1 MSSGDEVHRGRSS
14 PPLVV
19 LASPGN
25 LPSAPTKGKTLV
37 RGNQKRVSLTDSG
50 SISKPTVSGNS
61 KKAIGPFQ
69 GQAEKAEKFLEGPV
83 QDQPPITTAKQVK
96 STEVKGLFQGQP
108 DTSKNFTPANGQSGN
123 FVTVESRKRRKR
135 NPSSSSNNS
144 GYDSDRSTH
153 AATATATITAP
164 QPQRERIPPILLD
177 APKNWQ
183 DISKKLNQATAG
195 NLEVSCRGNNFRI
208 LPKTIDAF
216 RRIQATLL
224 HEKIAFHTFT
234 LPSEKEVKVV
244 LKGIPYTTPTEDI
257 INELED
263 RGFSPTSCTPITNA
277 QKKAVNVFLINLK
290 RTANVKDVYGIEH
303 MFFIKVSVDNYNPR
317 PGIAQ
322 CYNCQRFGHSSLN
335 CHLPPR
341 CVKCAG
347 NHDRTQ
353 CTKMRETAPKCANC
367 GGEHPSSYRGC
378 SAYAEHFNRMR
389 GANQRRA
396 PIRTKEP
403 ASQAPP
409 TSITKATPPP
419 SVPTTEKE
427 KEVPMELIPEV
438 QPSTSKSTNPPK
450 SYAAITAPKIMRPVK
465 KTAAAPT
472 KMAIPP
478 RPVPAQR
485 KPTTQVAKPVQA
497 APEKKVAENS
507 PPQTTEEPGCVLN
520 LLKNVKT
527 ADVLAWIQGIL
538 PTVMTMTDTK
548 TIIVTLLT
556 SLVALFM
563 RHG

>member
-1 MSSGDEVHRGRSS
+1 MSSGDEVHRGRCS
-14 PPLVV
+14 PPLEV

-25 LPSAPTKGKTLV
+25 LPCAPTKGKTLV
-37 RGNQKRVSLTDSG
+37 RGTKKGVSLTDSG
-50 SISKPTVSGNS
+50 PTSTAVTG
-61 KKAIGPFQ
+61 KLVKAQGTFQ
-69 GQAEKAEKFLEGPV
+69 GQA
-83 QDQPPITTAKQVK
+83 K
-96 STEVKGLFQGQP
+96 SYPKGTFQGQ
-108 DTSKNFTPANGQSGN
+108 DKSTSQSEIETTSTGPFQAQTKTINPVNGQSGN

-135 NPSSSSNNS
+135 NNSSSSFNS

-153 AATATATITAP
+153 SAATANPPAAQQ
-164 QPQRERIPPILLD
+164 QPKRERIPPILLD
-177 APKNWQ
+177 APKNWR
-183 DISKKLNQATAG
+183 DISRKLNLASNG

-224 HEKIAFHTFT
+224 QEKINFHTFA

-244 LKGIPYTTPTEDI
+244 LKGIPYTTPTDEI
-257 INELED
+257 ISELET

-277 QKKAVNVFLINLK
+277 QKKAVNVFLISLK
-290 RTANVKDVYGIEH
+290 RTPNVKDVYNIVD
-303 MFFIKVSVDNYNPR
+303 MFYIKVTVDNFNPR

-353 CTKMRETAPKCANC
+353 CTKLRETAPKCANC

-378 SAYAEHFNRMR
+378 SAYAEHFNRVR

-396 PIRTKEP
+396 PIQSQP

-409 TSITKATPPP
+409 TKAPP
-419 SVPTTEKE
+419 SIPPAE
-427 KEVPMELIPEV
+427 KEVPMELTPEP
-438 QPSTSKSTNPPK
+438 QPSTSKATTPAIAPK
-450 SYAAITAPKIMRPVK
+450 SYAAAAAPKIQRPAK
-465 KTAAAPT
+465 KATAAPPKG
-472 KMAIPP
+472 KMTILP
-478 RPVPAQR
+478 RPVPAKR
-485 KPTTQVAKPVQA
+485 VPTIQVAEPVQA
-497 APEKKVAENS
+497 APEKVAEKAT
-507 PPQTTEEPGCVLN
+507 PQTTEEPGCVLN
-520 LLKNVKT
+520 LLKNVTT
-527 ADVLAWIQGIL
+527 AGVLAWIQGII

-548 TIIVTLLT
+548 SIIVTILT

-563 RHG
+563 QHG